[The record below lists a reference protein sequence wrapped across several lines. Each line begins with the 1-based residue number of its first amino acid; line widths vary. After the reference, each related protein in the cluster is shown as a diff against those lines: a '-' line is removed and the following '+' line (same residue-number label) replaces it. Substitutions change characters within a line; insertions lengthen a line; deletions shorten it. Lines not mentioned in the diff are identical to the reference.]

1 MKHNNK
7 GKSKIIITGTK
18 GANAGNQVQASSR
31 DFRHRG
37 STLRKGPTCGPDAGN
52 DFLQVQIVFGP
63 RRSHR
68 SGSGIL
74 FISDVLFLGKHVFKK
89 NITG

>member
-52 DFLQVQIVFGP
+52 HFLKVQIVFGP
-63 RRSHR
+63 RCSHR
-68 SGSGIL
+68 SGPGIL
-74 FISDVLFLGKHVFKK
+74 FYFRCLLSGKTHVFKK
-89 NITG
+89 P